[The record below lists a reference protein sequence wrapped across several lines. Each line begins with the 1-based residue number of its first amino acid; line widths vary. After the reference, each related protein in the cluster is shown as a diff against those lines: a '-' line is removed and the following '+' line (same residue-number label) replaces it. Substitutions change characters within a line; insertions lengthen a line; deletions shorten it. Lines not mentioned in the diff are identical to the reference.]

1 VRELL
6 LGVDVGTASTKG
18 VLARADGTV
27 VASAQRDH
35 EVAQPHPGWV
45 EQDAERIW
53 WQEFADVSRE
63 LLAQADGQPAAV
75 CTSGLGPCLFPVD
88 ERFAPLRPAILYG
101 VDTRASSEIAL
112 LNEQFGAAEIFA
124 RSGSV
129 LSSQAVGPKLAWLR
143 RHEPDVWE
151 RRRFLMAHSFLV
163 ARLCGAYVLDHQSAS
178 QCDPLY
184 DRRTGSWAQ
193 DWAKLIAPGLQLPQ
207 LVWPAEVV
215 GEVTAEAERE
225 TGIPAAR
232 RSRRG
237 RSMPGRRLRAW
248 ECDGRVT

>member
-1 VRELL
+1 
-6 LGVDVGTASTKG
+6 
-18 VLARADGTV
+18 
-27 VASAQRDH
+27 
-35 EVAQPHPGWV
+35 
-45 EQDAERIW
+45 
-53 WQEFADVSRE
+53 
-63 LLAQADGQPAAV
+63 
-75 CTSGLGPCLFPVD
+75 
-88 ERFAPLRPAILYG
+88 
-101 VDTRASSEIAL
+101 
-112 LNEQFGAAEIFA
+112 
-124 RSGSV
+124 V

-151 RRRFLMAHSFLV
+151 RTRRFLMAHSFLV